1 MHLLRDW
8 KFSLVTAIA
17 LIGSILVL
25 VNVSFHRANRTL
37 QADVAQRQQFINQSI
52 QLARLN
58 NEIIRNIEENRS
70 LWEPILRVEKGEG
83 WCPQLPMKLE
93 SLGSIQRCPLV
104 RRINIVHTVSFFLFA

>member
-1 MHLLRDW
+1 MQLLRDW

-25 VNVSFHRANRTL
+25 VNVSIHRGNRTL

-58 NEIIRNIEENRS
+58 NEIIQALARLSAETNDESIR
-70 LWEPILRVEKGEG
+70 
-83 WCPQLPMKLE
+83 QLLADQ
-93 SLGSIQRCPLV
+93 GV
-104 RRINIVHTVSFFLFA
+104 TFTVNPPAAETTDE

>member
-1 MHLLRDW
+1 MQFLRDW

-58 NEIIRNIEENRS
+58 NEIIQALARLSAETNDESIRRLLADQVFADRCRGGRRS
-70 LWEPILRVEKGEG
+70 ITEAVTVIKF
-83 WCPQLPMKLE
+83 
-93 SLGSIQRCPLV
+93 LGVGIYAIRC
-104 RRINIVHTVSFFLFA
+104 